1 MTDIKQD
8 GSTVCNGGNSRNT
21 GLEPVRLFLVDVAV
35 SPETAAAVA
44 EYIALRGKMN
54 VIRNAGTDVAVD
66 SGDERDRMERYLAAG
81 IEKATCALVLVSPV
95 LQEPWWLA
103 RLVQRGQS
111 AGIALA
117 LLTLKGASGLSAGYE
132 AFEML
137 RGIKSLNEYIFR
149 LSPDVDRII
158 FNNPEY
164 GGLMAHTAPNHPL
177 DAFLDWQH

>member
-1 MTDIKQD
+1 MTDMKQD
-8 GSTVCNGGNSRNT
+8 GSTVCNGGENGNT
-21 GLEPVRLFLVDVAV
+21 DMEPARLFLVDVAV
-35 SPETAAAVA
+35 SPETAAAIA
-44 EYIALRGKMN
+44 EYIAFRGKMN
-54 VIRNAGTDVAVD
+54 VIRNAGIDVAVD
-66 SGDERDRMERYLAAG
+66 SGDDRDRVERYLAAG
-81 IEKATCALVLVSPV
+81 IEKATCALVLVSPA
-95 LQEPWWLA
+95 LQEPWWLK
-103 RLVQRGQS
+103 RVMQLGQS

-117 LLTLKGASGLSAGYE
+117 LLTLKGAAGPPSGYG

-149 LSPDVDRII
+149 LSPDTDRII